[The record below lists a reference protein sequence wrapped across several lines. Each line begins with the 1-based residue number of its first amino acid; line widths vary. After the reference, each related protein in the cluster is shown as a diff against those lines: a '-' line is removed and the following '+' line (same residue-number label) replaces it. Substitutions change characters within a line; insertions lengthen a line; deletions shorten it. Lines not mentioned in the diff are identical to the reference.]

1 MHYLYLSYAVV
12 GTNMLKHQTGLVVPT
27 LGRRP
32 NYLVD
37 SLKSIRNAGDVY
49 ILIVTPSKDEIASA
63 LDPVLFDQIVLEPPG
78 GLAAAIHHGITS
90 LPDQIEFVNWLGDD
104 DLLAPGSITRCI
116 HELQENPSAS
126 LVYGMCE
133 YIGPESEHL
142 WTNRSGK
149 YARWLMR
156 CGPQLVPQPGS
167 LFRRSSY
174 NQVGGLNPIYR
185 WAFDLDL
192 LIKLSR
198 IGRLHYTPH
207 LLASFRWHD
216 GSLSVGGRDG
226 SVSEAST
233 IRRQN
238 LPSMLKALSILWEWP
253 IRQAIL
259 YAGKRV
265 SRQSAKMTR

>member
-1 MHYLYLSYAVV
+1 MHYLYLSYALL
-12 GTNMLKHQTGLVVPT
+12 GTNMLKHQTGIVVPT
-27 LGRRP
+27 LGTRP
-32 NYLVD
+32 DYLVE
-37 SLKSIRNAGDVY
+37 SLQSIRNAGDAFT
-49 ILIVTPSKDEIASA
+49 LIVTPRKKDIASN
-63 LDPVLFDQIVLEPPG
+63 LDPALYDQIVAEPPG

-90 LPDQIEFVNWLGDD
+90 LPEEIEFVNWLGDD
-104 DLLAPGSITRCI
+104 DLLAPGSVTRCLQ
-116 HELQENPSAS
+116 ELQNHPNDS

-133 YIGPESEHL
+133 YIGPNNELL
-142 WTNRSGK
+142 WTNRSGR

-156 CGPQLVPQPGS
+156 CGPQLIPQPGS

-198 IGRLHYTPH
+198 VGRLHYTPH
-207 LLASFRWHD
+207 VLASFRWHD
-216 GSLSVGGRDG
+216 DSLSVGGRAG

-238 LPSMLKALSILWEWP
+238 LPSLLKALSVLWEWS
-253 IRQAIL
+253 IRRAIL
-259 YAGKRV
+259 HAGKQV
-265 SRQSAKMTR
+265 SRRSVKFTK